1 MSKEEGSCPGRTGMS
16 AGQKFLGIVAVCIAL
31 LIGVSGFAIH
41 QIAKIGAELSEIAEQ
56 HLPLTKVISKTTVQ
70 QLQQTLNLQRAIR
83 FGAEMQSD
91 PVADR
96 RFRAAVEKFEAI
108 SGIVNQEI
116 EDGGELVEAAIE
128 QARTPVV
135 REKFK
140 AVLRALEEIEAQH
153 GVFARRAA
161 EVIGLLSQQRT
172 PEALRLAQDLEAER
186 ETLEQELK
194 ELLEEIEA
202 FTQESASAAQA
213 HEKAALTQL
222 AALSLVAV
230 VFGIGLAVFLSRRSV
245 EARAEQERRA
255 EDDKRRAMVALAD
268 NLESGVGQFI
278 MAIASASTE
287 MKSTAGSM
295 SATAEMASRQSAAV
309 FAASAQASGNVQAV
323 ASAAEEMTSSVSEIG
338 RQVEKTKQV
347 VEEAVMA
354 SETTNATVQTM
365 AEMAQ
370 KIGEVVSLISD
381 IAEQTNLLA
390 LNATIEAARAG
401 DAGKGFAVVASEVKS
416 LANQTAGATDEIAQQ
431 VAGMRSVTGDT
442 VSAIE
447 QIRGVMS
454 KVDEFTTGIAAAM
467 EQQSAAIQEVAR
479 NSHDAARGTEEV
491 FCNMEGVKQAAGESG
506 QAAAA
511 VLTAADE
518 LSRQSEGLR
527 EELQRFLRQIRA
539 A

>member
-1 MSKEEGSCPGRTGMS
+1 MSKHESYSADRTGMTV
-16 AGQKFLGIVAVCIAL
+16 GRKFLGIVSVCIAFL
-31 LIGVSGFAIH
+31 MGISGFAIY
-41 QIAKIGAELSEIAEQ
+41 QINNIGAGLTEVAERRIPLAEVTAKIAVHQLEQ
-56 HLPLTKVISKTTVQ
+56 A
-70 QLQQTLNLQRAIR
+70 LNLERAIR

-91 PVADR
+91 PVAER
-96 RFRAAVEKFEAI
+96 HFRAAVDEFVAL
-108 SGIVNQEI
+108 SGNVNQEI
-116 EDGGELVEAAIE
+116 EDGEELAEAAIA
-128 QARTPVV
+128 QARNAAG
-135 REKFK
+135 RETFD
-140 AVLRALEEIEAQH
+140 AVLHALEEIEARYGSFERH
-153 GVFARRAA
+153 AA
-161 EVIGLLSQQRT
+161 EVIDRLSRQRT
-172 PEALRLAQDLEAER
+172 QEAFRLAQDLEAEQ
-186 ETLEQELK
+186 ETLERELT
-194 ELLEEIEA
+194 ELLEEIEG

-213 HEKAALTQL
+213 REKAALAQL
-222 AALSLVAV
+222 VALSLVTV
-230 VFGIGLAVFLSRRSV
+230 VVGIGLTVLLSRRSA
-245 EARAEQERRA
+245 EERAEQERRA
-255 EDDKRRAMVALAD
+255 EDDKRRAMIALAD

-278 MAIASASTE
+278 QAIASASTE
-287 MKSTAGSM
+287 LKSTAGSM
-295 SATAEMASRQSAAV
+295 SATAEQTSQQSAAV

-338 RQVEKTKQV
+338 RQVDKTKQV
-347 VEEAVMA
+347 VEEAVKA

-431 VAGMRSVTGDT
+431 IAGMRSVTGDT

-467 EQQSAAIQEVAR
+467 EEQSAAIQEVAR

-511 VLTAADE
+511 VLNAADE

>member
-1 MSKEEGSCPGRTGMS
+1 
-16 AGQKFLGIVAVCIAL
+16 
-31 LIGVSGFAIH
+31 
-41 QIAKIGAELSEIAEQ
+41 
-56 HLPLTKVISKTTVQ
+56 
-70 QLQQTLNLQRAIR
+70 
-83 FGAEMQSD
+83 
-91 PVADR
+91 
-96 RFRAAVEKFEAI
+96 
-108 SGIVNQEI
+108 
-116 EDGGELVEAAIE
+116 
-128 QARTPVV
+128 
-135 REKFK
+135 
-140 AVLRALEEIEAQH
+140 
-153 GVFARRAA
+153 
-161 EVIGLLSQQRT
+161 
-172 PEALRLAQDLEAER
+172 
-186 ETLEQELK
+186 
-194 ELLEEIEA
+194 
-202 FTQESASAAQA
+202 
-213 HEKAALTQL
+213 
-222 AALSLVAV
+222 
-230 VFGIGLAVFLSRRSV
+230 
-245 EARAEQERRA
+245 
-255 EDDKRRAMVALAD
+255 
-268 NLESGVGQFI
+268 
-278 MAIASASTE
+278 
-287 MKSTAGSM
+287 
-295 SATAEMASRQSAAV
+295 
-309 FAASAQASGNVQAV
+309 
-323 ASAAEEMTSSVSEIG
+323 
-338 RQVEKTKQV
+338 
-347 VEEAVMA
+347 MA

-401 DAGKGFAVVASEVKS
+401 DAGKGLAVVASEVKS